1 MGELTLP
8 ANELIPPV
16 CELINL
22 TGNLHLLDFFGKQN
36 LHTLFVIAR
45 VHPKV
50 LGHNADMTYLLK
62 INNLRN

>member
-1 MGELTLP
+1 
-8 ANELIPPV
+8 
-16 CELINL
+16 
-22 TGNLHLLDFFGKQN
+22 QN

-62 INNLRN
+62 INNLRNYVIGNVVKQSRKSVPHGLTASSSPEARLASPSS